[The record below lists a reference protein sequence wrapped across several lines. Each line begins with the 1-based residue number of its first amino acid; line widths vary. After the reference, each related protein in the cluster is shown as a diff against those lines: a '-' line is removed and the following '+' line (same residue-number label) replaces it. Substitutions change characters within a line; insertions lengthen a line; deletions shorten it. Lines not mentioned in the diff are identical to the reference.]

1 MQAKGGWIAAMVG
14 AVTIGLLA
22 GGCGTADEGGGGSA
36 SFGSVAE
43 LDGTVREDGAVD
55 TSGQPIVGGAGG
67 SVHRAFFSFD
77 LSSLPAG
84 ATVRAATLSLYQG
97 ATVGNPF
104 GPGPGSSQMGDVV
117 VDLVDFG
124 ATEAGVEF
132 SNATVRPNVGTLST
146 SHAVGWRQLSVT
158 EAVQDAVTS
167 GRRYV
172 QFRLRFSRDDTYG
185 SLDDYA
191 WFVDAACLGCSSG
204 NPVPRLDVE
213 YTADQAGP
221 G

>member
-1 MQAKGGWIAAMVG
+1 MQAKGGWIAVMAGAM
-14 AVTIGLLA
+14 TIALLA
-22 GGCGTADEGGGGSA
+22 AGCGTADEGGVGSV
-36 SFGSVAE
+36 SFGSVAA

-67 SVHRAFFSFD
+67 SLHRAFFSFD
-77 LSSLPAG
+77 LSGLPAG

-104 GPGPGSSQMGDVV
+104 GPGPSSSQMGDVV

-124 ATEAGVEF
+124 ATPAGVEF
-132 SNATVRPNVGTLST
+132 ETATVQPNVGTLST
-146 SHAVGWRQLSVT
+146 SHAEGWRHLSVT

-172 QFRLRFSRDDTYG
+172 QFRLRFSRDDTYD
-185 SLDDYA
+185 STTDYT
-191 WFVDAACLGCSSG
+191 WFVDALCLGCSSG

-213 YTADQAGP
+213 YTAD
-221 G
+221 